1 MGEGETAALTQNGNG
16 STSPENGCDNDG
28 LIVAPIQVIIPVD
41 LSDAEDDSDV
51 EEVKPKKKMQKK
63 KKKAEKKKVD
73 PSEVIVRTFGQA
85 LRLINEQKQ
94 REKHR
99 LKQEEI
105 RNMALEQKARQE
117 QAGRGTAPVII
128 HI

>member
-85 LRLINEQKQ
+85 LRLINEQKV
-94 REKHR
+94 RIFFVFR
-99 LKQEEI
+99 
-105 RNMALEQKARQE
+105 A
-117 QAGRGTAPVII
+117 
-128 HI
+128 

>member
-16 STSPENGCDNDG
+16 SASPENGCDNDG

-51 EEVKPKKKMQKK
+51 EEVRPKKKMQKK

-85 LRLINEQKQ
+85 LRLINEQKVN
-94 REKHR
+94 HFD
-99 LKQEEI
+99 
-105 RNMALEQKARQE
+105 
-117 QAGRGTAPVII
+117 V
-128 HI
+128 

>member
-16 STSPENGCDNDG
+16 SASPENGCDNDG

-85 LRLINEQKQ
+85 LRLINEQKV
-94 REKHR
+94 RIF
-99 LKQEEI
+99 LFTV
-105 RNMALEQKARQE
+105 RNHVKLGVFSKDTYSTVR
-117 QAGRGTAPVII
+117 
-128 HI
+128 

>member
-51 EEVKPKKKMQKK
+51 EEERPKKES
-63 KKKAEKKKVD
+63 AEKEEEGRK
-73 PSEVIVRTFGQA
+73 
-85 LRLINEQKQ
+85 
-94 REKHR
+94 EKSR
-99 LKQEEI
+99 PI
-105 RNMALEQKARQE
+105 RSNSKDIWTSPTPHQ
-117 QAGRGTAPVII
+117 
-128 HI
+128 

>member
-85 LRLINEQKQ
+85 LRLINEQKV
-94 REKHR
+94 
-99 LKQEEI
+99 KQFY
-105 RNMALEQKARQE
+105 
-117 QAGRGTAPVII
+117 VWYF
-128 HI
+128 